1 MNREAWDGDWYK
13 RGWFDDGTPLGS
25 AASAECRIDSIA
37 QSWAAISG
45 AGDRQRVRR
54 AMAAVERELIVPETG
69 LAMLFAPPFD
79 HAPVDPGY
87 IKGYPPG
94 VRENGGQYT
103 HAALWSVIAFTM
115 LGEGDKAAGLLSML
129 NPINHSRNRREAHRY
144 KLEPYVVA
152 ADIYS
157 QPPHV
162 GRGGWSWY
170 TGAAGWMYRAGVEH
184 VLGLRIEGAFLHLD
198 PCIPKHW
205 RSYEMTLNRGS
216 SRYEIVVENPD
227 AVSKGIA
234 HAEYDGI
241 ALSEHP
247 LRLPLEDDGS
257 IHTVKIT
264 LGHSQEGRPA

>member
-1 MNREAWDGDWYK
+1 
-13 RGWFDDGTPLGS
+13 LGS

-45 AGDRQRVRR
+45 AGDPQRVRR

-79 HAPVDPGY
+79 PRAGRSRLYQGLPARCSRKWRPVH
-87 IKGYPPG
+87 
-94 VRENGGQYT
+94 

-170 TGAAGWMYRAGVEH
+170 TGAAGWMYRAGVEY

-216 SRYEIVVENPD
+216 SRYEIVVENPN

-241 ALSEHP
+241 VLSEHP

-257 IHTVKIT
+257 THTVRIT
-264 LGHSQEGRPA
+264 LGPAQKGQPA

>member
-1 MNREAWDGDWYK
+1 
-13 RGWFDDGTPLGS
+13 
-25 AASAECRIDSIA
+25 
-37 QSWAAISG
+37 
-45 AGDRQRVRR
+45 
-54 AMAAVERELIVPETG
+54 
-69 LAMLFAPPFD
+69 MLFAPPFD
-79 HAPVDPGY
+79 QAPVDPGY

-129 NPINHSRNRREAHRY
+129 NPINHSRNRPEAHRY

-205 RSYEMTLNRGS
+205 RSYEMTLKRDS
-216 SRYEIVVENPD
+216 SRLRDRRRESECRQT
-227 AVSKGIA
+227 GIA
-234 HAEYDGI
+234 HAEYDGFV
-241 ALSEHP
+241 LSERP
-247 LRLPLEDDGS
+247 LRLPLEDDGRV
-257 IHTVKIT
+257 HRVKVILGTSLKQLARHRSDSKVAFKTQKSVGIDDRENKLNVRNGSKADIQAACRT
-264 LGHSQEGRPA
+264 LPRKDGAVRLAFTCPAMPARRASQS